1 MSIMSDFEETCD
13 LLDAAVFTGDSL
25 VREDNRA
32 LLRDYLARWQR
43 ELDSMKET
51 FAEDGSDLV

>member
-1 MSIMSDFEETCD
+1 MSDFEETCD